1 MKILKNSPA
10 LVAVVTFSLLLS
22 PLDVL
27 ARGGRG
33 GGGGGGG
40 RGGGGFG
47 GGGFGGGGGYRGG
60 GGYGGGYGGG
70 ARMSAAPRP
79 AARPASPAMNR
90 SPSMSRAAAPR
101 PSTRPAAPA
110 AGAGRGNIAAA
121 RQGQGA
127 RGTASGVGSNNAF
140 NRPSQGQLNNF
151 LNMPGGAARTS
162 TLGGERPSQLPSG
175 GNSRTFTTERGTEI
189 TLGGRGGSTTIGRTD
204 VGAGVGGIKV
214 ETPGGSTYR
223 KAGAAAG
230 VSGPRGNSAV
240 AGGSV
245 AGYRGAGGASGAK
258 VSGGVGTSSGFR
270 AGGSASAVQGRN
282 GYTAVNVRGGYGG
295 AGVGRVGSAT
305 AVVGPRGNIVAA
317 GRGAAFVNGQ
327 FVGGNLWRGV
337 NGAFTHWGWYGGG
350 WWGRYPGA
358 WFPGKWALVS
368 SAWATAA
375 WALAGPYCG
384 YGGGSGA
391 YYDYGYGGNVA
402 YDDGTVYQ
410 DGEPV
415 ASAEQYYDQANQIAA
430 TGDAP
435 QNEEWLPLGIFAVI
449 AEENQ
454 TQTDK
459 VVQLAVNTEGV
470 MRGNY
475 HDLLADKVT
484 PITGAVDKQTQ
495 RVALKIDGNND
506 LIVETGL
513 YNLTND
519 EAPVL
524 VHFGADR
531 QEVRTFVRLKQPKE
545 EGANE
550 Q

>member
-1 MKILKNSPA
+1 MKSLRKSPAVVA
-10 LVAVVTFSLLLS
+10 LVALSLLMS
-22 PLDVL
+22 PVDAT
-27 ARGGRG
+27 ARGGR

-47 GGGFGGGGGYRGG
+47 GGGFGGGGGGGYRG

-79 AARPASPAMNR
+79 AARPSSPAMNR

-101 PSTRPAAPA
+101 PSPRPAAPA
-110 AGAGRGNIAAA
+110 ASAGRGNIAAA
-121 RQGQGA
+121 RQGQSA
-127 RGTASGVGSNNAF
+127 RGPASGIGSNNAF
-140 NRPSQGQLNNF
+140 NRPSQNQLNNF
-151 LNMPGGAARTS
+151 LNMPSNSARAGTF
-162 TLGGERPSQLPSG
+162 GGERPSQLPSG
-175 GNSRTFTTERGTEI
+175 GQSRTFTTERGTEI
-189 TLGGRGGSTTIGRTD
+189 TVGGRGGSTSIGRSE

-270 AGGSASAVQGRN
+270 AGGSAAAVRGRG

-305 AVVGPRGNIVAA
+305 AIVGPRGNVVSA

-327 FVGGNLWRGV
+327 FVGGRAWSAV
-337 NGAFTHWGWYGGG
+337 NGAFNHWGWYGGG

-368 SAWATAA
+368 TAWATAA

-384 YGGGSGA
+384 CGGGSGA

-402 YDDGTVYQ
+402 YEDGTVYQ

-415 ASAEQYYDQANQIAA
+415 ASAEQYYDQANEIAA
-430 TGDAP
+430 AGQTP
-435 QNEEWLPLGIFAVI
+435 QNQEWLPLGIFAVI
-449 AEENQ
+449 ADENQ

-484 PITGAVDKQTQ
+484 PIVGAVDKETQ
-495 RVALKIDGNND
+495 RVALKIEGNND
-506 LIVETGL
+506 LVVETGL

-531 QEVRTFVRLKQPKE
+531 QEARIFIRLKQPEGE
-545 EGANE
+545 EAGK
-550 Q
+550 